1 MGKTLKNAE
10 DKIQNKVLYRVYRI
24 GSVIYVPD
32 YELPNMWRG
41 PGSIMYDVSTLLSA
55 GAVETCHPLWPRKSL
70 IKE

>member
-1 MGKTLKNAE
+1 MGKTLKNEE

-24 GSVIYVPD
+24 DSVIYVPD